1 MLHQPQPQ
9 ATPSCAFRPF
19 RVRARLHIVLLHLPL
34 LARTLDDV
42 REIAD
47 GDVEGEVEG
56 CEHDGEEKPPADHRG
71 DECEGSA
78 GLETT

>member
-1 MLHQPQPQ
+1 MLHQLQPQ
-9 ATPSCAFRPF
+9 AIPSCVFCPF

-47 GDVEGEVEG
+47 GDVEGEVER
-56 CEHDGEEKPPADHRG
+56 CEHDGEENPPASH
-71 DECEGSA
+71 
-78 GLETT
+78 